1 MAEQAHRHECHH
13 VRTPDTP
20 ANTVKDP
27 VCGMD
32 VDPNASKPSLV
43 HDGTRY
49 YFCCD
54 HCLRKFGADPARYL
68 AEGGP
73 REEEAPEGTLYT
85 CPMDPEIVQEGP
97 GTCPIC
103 GMALEPMGVPAADEG
118 PNPELIDMT
127 RRFRVSLALSLPLL
141 VMEMG
146 HHLFDLPVEAV
157 VPPAANPWLQLVL
170 ASPVLLWGGLPFFQ
184 RGWVS
189 ITTGNLNMFTLIALG
204 TGAAYVYSLV
214 ATVAPGL
221 FPASFRTAAGTVPVY
236 FESAAVIVTLV
247 LLGQVLELRAR
258 ERTGGAICALLDLA
272 PKTARRVGPNGEDE
286 EVPVDSVQVGDLIR
300 VRPGDKVPLDGVVTE
315 GRSAV
320 DESMLT
326 GEPVPVEKTM
336 GDRVTGGTLN
346 GSGSVIFQVERIGAD
361 TMLAQVVA
369 MVAEAQRSRAPIQK
383 LVDKVSSV
391 FVPTVV
397 VVAVV
402 AFVLWSLFGPPPAF
416 AFALIAA
423 VSVLI
428 IACPCALGLAT
439 PMSIMVATG
448 RGATLG
454 VLVKNAEALERF
466 AQVDTV
472 VVDKTGTL
480 TEGKPRM
487 TEVVP
492 APGFSADQVLRWAVS
507 IEWASEHPL
516 AEAVVAGARD
526 RGVSRPTAD
535 RFDSVT
541 GKGVIG
547 RVEGHDIAIGNERLM
562 DDHGIG
568 ADGLEPDAGK
578 LRGDGNTVMY
588 VAADGRLAGLM
599 AIADPIKPTTA
610 AAIDAL
616 HRAGL
621 KIVMATGDNR
631 VTAEA
636 VGGALGIDE
645 IRADLLPEDKAK
657 LVVDLQSRGAKVAM
671 AGDGINDAPA
681 LAQADIGIAMGAGAD
696 VAVESAAMTLV
707 RGDLRALVRA
717 RGLSRATMRNIRQN
731 LFFAFIYNTLGV
743 PVAAGVLYP
752 VLGLLLSPMIAAAA
766 MSLSSVSVISNALRL
781 RTASLGSEP

>member
-1 MAEQAHRHECHH
+1 MAEHAHSRACQHA
-13 VRTPDTP
+13 PISDTP
-20 ANTVKDP
+20 VTIVKDP

-32 VDPNASKPSLV
+32 VDPHAGKPSLV
-43 HDGTRY
+43 HDGNRY
-49 YFCCD
+49 HFCCD
-54 HCLRKFGADPARYL
+54 HCLKKFDADPARYL
-68 AEGGP
+68 TEGGP
-73 REEEAPEGTLYT
+73 VEEKAPKGTLYT

-97 GTCPIC
+97 GSCPIC
-103 GMALEPMGVPAADEG
+103 GMALEPMGIPAGDEG

-127 RRFRVSLALSLPLL
+127 RRFWVSLVLSLPLL
-141 VMEMG
+141 VIEMG
-146 HHLFDLPVEAV
+146 RHLFDLPVGAV
-157 VPPAANPWLQLVL
+157 IPPAANPWLQLAL

-184 RGWVS
+184 RGWISVVS
-189 ITTGNLNMFTLIALG
+189 GNLNMFTLIALG

-221 FPASFRTAAGTVPVY
+221 FPASFQTAAGTVPVY

-258 ERTGGAICALLDLA
+258 ERTGGAIRALLDLA
-272 PKTARRVGPNGEDE
+272 PKTAHRVGQNGEDE
-286 EVPVDSVQVGDLIR
+286 EIPVESVGVGDLIR
-300 VRPGDKVPLDGVVTE
+300 VRPGDKVPLDGVVTD

-326 GEPVPVEKTM
+326 GEPVPVEKAI

-346 GSGSVIFQVERIGAD
+346 GSGSFVFRVERIGAD
-361 TMLAQVVA
+361 TMLAQVVD

-383 LVDKVSSV
+383 LVDRVSSV
-391 FVPTVV
+391 FVPA
-397 VVAVV
+397 VVAVAIL
-402 AFVLWSLFGPPPAF
+402 AFVLWSLFGPAPAVSF
-416 AFALIAA
+416 AMIAA

-448 RGATLG
+448 RGASLG

-480 TEGKPRM
+480 TEGKPRL
-487 TEVVP
+487 TDVVP
-492 APGFSADQVLRWAVS
+492 APGFAADQVLRWAAA
-507 IEWASEHPL
+507 IETASEHPL
-516 AEAVVAGARD
+516 AEAIVAGARH
-526 RGVSRPTAD
+526 RGVSAPTAD
-535 RFDSVT
+535 GFDSVT
-541 GKGVIG
+541 GKGVVGHVDG
-547 RVEGHDIAIGNERLM
+547 RGIAIGNDRLM
-562 DDHGIG
+562 EDRGVG
-568 ADGLEPDAGK
+568 ADGLERDAIK
-578 LRGDGNTVMY
+578 LRRDGNTVMY
-588 VAADGRLAGLM
+588 VAVDGRLAGLI
-599 AIADPIKPTTA
+599 AIADPIKQTA
-610 AAIDAL
+610 ADAIDAL

-636 VGGALGIDE
+636 VSGALGIDE
-645 IRADLLPEDKAK
+645 VRAELLPEDKAR
-657 LVVDLQSRGAKVAM
+657 LVKDLQSHGARVAM

-681 LAQADIGIAMGAGAD
+681 LAQADVGIAMGAGAD
-696 VAVESAAMTLV
+696 VAVESASITLV
-707 RGDLRALVRA
+707 KGDVRALVRA
-717 RGLSRATMRNIRQN
+717 RGLAKATLRNIRQN
-731 LFFAFIYNTLGV
+731 LFFAFIYNTLSV

-752 VLGLLLSPMIAAAA
+752 VLGVLLSPMIAAAA
-766 MSLSSVSVISNALRL
+766 MSLSSVSVITNALRL